1 MMVSTVW
8 LAAGVV
14 LALNNAPVTA
24 AAFALA
30 WLYNRRW
37 EATLPKRIPD
47 SGAEG

>member
-14 LALNNAPVTA
+14 LALNHAPVTA
-24 AAFALA
+24 AAFALV

-37 EATLPKRIPD
+37 EATLPKRKRNR
-47 SGAEG
+47 GVT